1 MRTDPVL
8 HRKDGV
14 KTLSIMIKTPCIS
27 PRKEVIHGVLLF
39 SVLRCSVLSKNVNIS
54 CKIIKIISLHELCV
68 NGML

>member
-1 MRTDPVL
+1 MKTDPVL

-39 SVLRCSVLSKNVNIS
+39 SIFLCSVTNENGYIS
-54 CKIIKIISLHELCV
+54 CKIIKILSLSNCGLMVCY
-68 NGML
+68 